1 MITGHLGVA
10 GAILGA
16 TRTRLSTTVFVA
28 LAAASITPDLV
39 DAAYFVLG
47 ICSPYGLYSH
57 TIPAVIL
64 ESAVVGGVAYL
75 ATGSRSITTS
85 FVVVVLL
92 HIAADYFTGRKLQLP
107 GGEMVGLQWYDTPLC
122 DFMLEGF
129 FVIVGWWMLRRTGQP
144 PRWAGSLWLL
154 LLTLSTQAVLDL
166 TVVGSRRS
174 LKPTA
179 CFHAPAEPIPFMA
192 RPATRIPLAGVRA
205 RVTVDIDIPDDE
217 THPVQLAK
225 LLAKGLRKF

>member
-16 TRTRLSTTVFVA
+16 TRMRLSTTVLVA
-28 LAAASITPDLV
+28 LAAASVTPDLV
-39 DAAYFVLG
+39 DATYVVLG

-64 ESAVVGGVAYL
+64 ESAVVGGLAYL

-92 HIAADYFTGRKLQLP
+92 HIAADYFTGRKLLLP
-107 GGEMVGLQWYDTPLC
+107 GGEMVGLQWYDAPLR
-122 DFMLEGF
+122 DFLLEGC
-129 FVIVGWWMLRRTGQP
+129 FVIVGWWMLRRTVRP
-144 PRWAGSLWLL
+144 PRWAGPLWPLL
-154 LLTLSTQAVLDL
+154 LLTLGTQAVLDL
-166 TVVGSRRS
+166 TLVGSRHS

-179 CFHAPAEPIPFMA
+179 CFHAPVNKISAMA
-192 RPATRIPLAGVRA
+192 RPETRMPPAGVR
-205 RVTVDIDIPDDE
+205 RV
-217 THPVQLAK
+217 LAYRV
-225 LLAKGLRKF
+225 AGAGDTKF